1 MKCDD
6 GYLERSGV
14 PDETGKADGSALG
27 VMERSQAEQLAAVD
41 ELIDRLK
48 KGMGIV
54 TRQVDEAAQRTRTR
68 PAGDHVAANPFAV
81 TLEEVIAHRRRVFE
95 ESTALIAKKGADYN
109 RDQQKD
115 GDTLFNLRV
124 AALLGIVETP
134 EQGILTRM
142 SDKFMRIISL
152 MKPGREPEN
161 QDESVR
167 STVHDL
173 HNYLDYALLLWE
185 RSRRSHSDSLERLA
199 DKAVSRNLDRG

>member
-1 MKCDD
+1 MTYEETAPGSYERTLKGERCMKCDD
-6 GYLERSGV
+6 GYGTESVESSFYRPGMV
-14 PDETGKADGSALG
+14 IRGAL
-27 VMERSQAEQLAAVD
+27 ANTAA
-41 ELIDRLK
+41 K
-48 KGMGIV
+48 
-54 TRQVDEAAQRTRTR
+54 
-68 PAGDHVAANPFAV
+68 PYSAV
-81 TLEEVIAHRRRVFE
+81 TLEEVIAHRRQVFD

-142 SDKFMRIISL
+142 SDKFMRLISL

-161 QDESVR
+161 RDEPVR

-185 RSRRSHSDSLERLA
+185 RGRVPAQAPFGLGKLTAELPEKGLDTRHSETGHLV
-199 DKAVSRNLDRG
+199 KA